1 MTATHLT
8 LIHTVMTSLPMV
20 ILNKV
25 SLPNSL
31 FQAGFVP
38 MQVIFKSTF

>member
-1 MTATHLT
+1 M
-8 LIHTVMTSLPMV
+8 LIHTVVTSLPMV